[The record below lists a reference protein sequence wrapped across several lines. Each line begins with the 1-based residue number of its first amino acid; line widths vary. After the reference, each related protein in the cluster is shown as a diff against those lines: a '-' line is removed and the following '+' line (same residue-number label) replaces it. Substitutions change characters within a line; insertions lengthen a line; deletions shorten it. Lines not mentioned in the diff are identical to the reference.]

1 MYLKT
6 NAPLNDPEFGSSA
19 IVGIL
24 TSSTTYVDLV
34 NITGKGILIG
44 ISQGAAEQLYTK
56 IVVDGVTLLD
66 ALTGGT
72 STNKNGEFH
81 LLALL
86 RFETSLQ
93 IQVKTNTGSTS
104 ASASYVLD

>member
-6 NAPLNDPEFGSSA
+6 NDPLKDPEFGSSA
-19 IVGIL
+19 IAGIL
-24 TSSTTYVDLV
+24 TSSTSYVDLV
-34 NITGKGILIG
+34 NISGKGVLVG

-56 IVVDGVTLLD
+56 IIVDGVTLLD
-66 ALTGGT
+66 AMTGAT

-86 RFETSLQ
+86 RFESSIQ
-93 IQVKTNTGSTS
+93 VQVKTNTGSTS
-104 ASASYVLD
+104 ASCSYVLD